1 MCLNKVF
8 TQNYYEIKSSLHP
21 DSNYMD
27 LEQKIIFHNNS
38 ENKLNHLILYDWNN
52 AYSSNDTPLSK
63 KLYEE
68 YNLALIKSDK
78 KERGFTI
85 INKIT
90 TSFSN
95 LSWER
100 TTENPDLIKIFLK
113 NELEK
118 NQKIE
123 VDINY
128 RLVFP
133 NSKMNDYGY
142 SSNRAYTIKNFLL
155 RVTPFVNGSFER
167 DSNLNFDDQFN
178 TSDDISMDV
187 TIPLKYIFHSNC
199 IDSQNIVSDRKIIN
213 LNCSKLKDLSF
224 FIYKN
229 NEFEMIKNEHF
240 NIVTNEKKIVSIKNE
255 SFKRINTFLSEN
267 FDNYSNSKI
276 LLTKRYFKEHS
287 LYPYSDIPSY
297 LKVFNQNTINEI
309 NLFKVILRDFLR
321 NSINFN
327 DRKYYW
333 VRSGMEF
340 YYLEKYIQK
349 YHTDSELIGSLSN
362 IFLIKNHQISNKK
375 MSEIFNISQLYIK
388 RLRLDQKISEPSN
401 NLTRINYRLVNP
413 AKSLNAF
420 KLLELYDE
428 DLIHKTFKILLNDQ
442 LLFKNNDQLKDV
454 FKRNTSEN
462 LDWFFD
468 HFINFSEL
476 LDYKIEINKN
486 KVSIL
491 DKSKEKIQI
500 PIPIKKV
507 FKNDSIFNFLHLNY
521 KDDIDLTYENDL
533 KKIIIDP
540 DNLLVDI
547 NSKNNYINF
556 DSKRKKTKLRFYT
569 DIESKTENQIYY
581 RPQLGYNFYDGLLP
595 GLTFTNR
602 SPISKPFTFMLSP
615 YFGLKKNK
623 LTGAVSFSYRDFIK
637 KNISLNYFLSASS
650 FHYDENFR
658 YKKFT
663 PSVLY
668 LKRDSDIKS
677 NKFTSLR
684 FRYYFIDRPDISQ
697 NERINNVY
705 SLSFTK
711 ANPGAKKTKSFNYN
725 IQFSGDFIKNSITL
739 YYRNYFSDYKQFSI
753 RIFGGKFLK
762 NNTSNDQINFNIHKS
777 SDFLLNN
784 SLLARSESSGFL
796 SQQYVRQDG
805 AFKSRISPDYANDF
819 LLVLNTGIT
828 IWKWVEFYGDIGLF
842 KNKNVSLQNG
852 YDMGLRLNFIEDYL
866 ELYLPIQSSRGFHP
880 NTPNYLKDIRFVL
893 TLDYQNLARLFT
905 RRWF

>member
-27 LEQKIIFHNNS
+27 VEQKIIFHNNS

-78 KERGFTI
+78 KQRGFTI
-85 INKIT
+85 INKIS

-100 TTENPDLIKIFLK
+100 TAENPDLIKIFLK

-133 NSKMNDYGY
+133 NSKMHDYGY
-142 SSNRAYTIKNFLL
+142 SINKAYTIKNFLL
-155 RVTPFVNGSFER
+155 RVTPYINGSFER

-199 IDSQNIVSDRKIIN
+199 IDSQNIVGDRKIIN
-213 LNCSKLKDLSF
+213 FNCSKLKDLSF

-229 NEFEMIKNEHF
+229 NEFEMIKNAHF
-240 NIVTNEKKIVSIKNE
+240 NIVTNEEKILSIKNE

-287 LYPYSDIPSY
+287 LYPYSDIPTY
-297 LKVFNQNTINEI
+297 LKVFNQNSINEI

-321 NSINFN
+321 TSINFN

-333 VRSGMEF
+333 IRSGMEF

-349 YHTDSELIGSLSN
+349 YHANSELIGSLSN

-375 MSEIFNISQLYIK
+375 LSEIFNISQLYIK

-401 NLTRINYRLVNP
+401 NLTRINYRLINP

-420 KLLELYDE
+420 KLLELYDV
-428 DLIHKTFKILLNDQ
+428 DLIHKIFKILLNDK
-442 LLFKNNDQLKDV
+442 LSFINNDQLKDV
-454 FKRNTSEN
+454 FERNTNEN

-468 HFINFSEL
+468 YYINFSES
-476 LDYKIEINKN
+476 LDYKIEINNN
-486 KVSIL
+486 KISIL
-491 DKSKEKIQI
+491 DKSKEKLQI

-507 FKNDSIFNFLHLNY
+507 FNNDSIFNFLYLDY
-521 KDDIDLTYENDL
+521 KDEIDLSLENDL

-540 DNLLVDI
+540 ENLLVDI
-547 NSKNNYINF
+547 NPKNNYINF
-556 DSKRKKTKLRFYT
+556 ALQRKKTKLRFYT
-569 DIESKTENQIYY
+569 DIESTTENQIYY

-602 SPISKPFTFMLSP
+602 SPILKPFTYMLSP

-623 LTGAVSFSYRDFIK
+623 LAGAISFSYRDFIK

-663 PSVLY
+663 PSVLF

-677 NKFTSLR
+677 NKFTSLS
-684 FRYYFIDRPDISQ
+684 FRYYFIDRPDIGQ
-697 NERINNVY
+697 NERTNNVY

-711 ANPGAKKTKSFNYN
+711 ANPGAKKTKSLNYN
-725 IQFSGDFIKNSITL
+725 IQFSDDFIKNSITL

-842 KNKNVSLQNG
+842 KNKKVSLQNG

>member
-21 DSNYMD
+21 DLNYMD
-27 LEQKIIFHNNS
+27 IEQKIIFHNNS
-38 ENKLNHLILYDWNN
+38 ENKLKHLILYDWNN

-68 YNLALIKSDK
+68 YNLALIKSEK
-78 KERGFTI
+78 KERGFTL
-85 INKIT
+85 INKIST
-90 TSFSN
+90 GFSN

-100 TTENPDLIKIFLK
+100 TAENPDLIKIFLK

-123 VDINY
+123 VNINY

-133 NSKMNDYGY
+133 NSKMHDYGY
-142 SSNRAYTIKNFLL
+142 SSNKAYTIKNFLL

-178 TSDDISMDV
+178 TYDDISMDV
-187 TIPLKYIFHSNC
+187 TIPLKYIFHTNY
-199 IDSQNIVSDRKIIN
+199 IHSQNIVGNRKIIN
-213 LNCSKLKDLSF
+213 FNCSKLKDLSF
-224 FIYKN
+224 FIFKN
-229 NEFEMIKNEHF
+229 NEFEIIKNDHF
-240 NIVTNEKKIVSIKNE
+240 NIVTNEEKILSIKNE
-255 SFKRINTFLSEN
+255 SFKRIKTFLSEN
-267 FDNYSNSKI
+267 FSNYSNSKI

-287 LYPYSDIPSY
+287 LYPYSDIPTY
-297 LKVFNQNTINEI
+297 FKFFNQNTINEI

-321 NSINFN
+321 TSINFN

-333 VRSGMEF
+333 IRSGMEF

-349 YHTDSELIGSLSN
+349 YHSDSELIGSLSN

-375 MSEIFNISQLYIK
+375 LSEIFNISQLYIK

-401 NLTRINYRLVNP
+401 NLTRINYRLINP

-420 KLLELYDE
+420 KLLELYDK
-428 DLIHKTFKILLNDQ
+428 DLIHKTFKILLNNK
-442 LLFKNNDQLKDV
+442 LSFNNNDQLKDV
-454 FKRNTSEN
+454 FKRNTNEN

-468 HFINFSEL
+468 HYINFSES
-476 LDYKIEINKN
+476 LDYKIEINNN
-486 KVSIL
+486 KISIL
-491 DKSKEKIQI
+491 NKSKEKIQI

-507 FKNDSIFNFLHLNY
+507 FKNDSIFNLLY
-521 KDDIDLTYENDL
+521 KDEIHLSHENDL

-540 DNLLVDI
+540 ENLLVDI

-556 DSKRKKTKLRFYT
+556 VRKRKKTKLRFYT
-569 DIESKTENQIYY
+569 DIESTTENQIYY

-602 SPISKPFTFMLSP
+602 SPISKPFTYMLSP

-623 LTGAVSFSYRDFIK
+623 LAGSISFSYRDFIK

-663 PSVLY
+663 PSVLF

-677 NKFTSLR
+677 NKFTSLHL
-684 FRYYFIDRPDISQ
+684 RYYFIDRPDISQ

-705 SLSFTK
+705 SLSLTK
-711 ANPGAKKTKSFNYN
+711 ANPGAKKTKSLNYN

-762 NNTSNDQINFNIHKS
+762 NNISNDQINFNIHKS

-805 AFKSRISPDYANDF
+805 AFKSRINPDYANDF
-819 LLVLNTGIT
+819 LIVLNTGIT
-828 IWKWVEFYGDIGLF
+828 IWKWLELYADFGLF

-852 YDMGLRLNFIEDYL
+852 YDTGLRLNFIEDYL
-866 ELYLPIQSSRGFHP
+866 EFYLPIQSSRGFHP
-880 NTPNYLKDIRFVL
+880 NEPNYLKDIRFVL

>member
-85 INKIT
+85 INRIT

-142 SSNRAYTIKNFLL
+142 SSNKAYTIKNFLL

-178 TSDDISMDV
+178 TSDVISMDV
-187 TIPLKYIFHSNC
+187 TIPSKYIFHTNC
-199 IDSQNIVSDRKIIN
+199 IDSQSIVGDRKIIN
-213 LNCSKLKDLSF
+213 FNCSKLKDLSF

-349 YHTDSELIGSLSN
+349 YHADSELIGSLSN
-362 IFLIKNHQISNKK
+362 IFLIKNHQISNEK

-401 NLTRINYRLVNP
+401 NLTRINYRLINP

-428 DLIHKTFKILLNDQ
+428 DLIHKTFKILLNNK
-442 LLFKNNDQLKDV
+442 LSFNNNDQLKDV
-454 FKRNTSEN
+454 FKRNTNEN

-468 HFINFSEL
+468 HYINFSES
-476 LDYKIEINKN
+476 LDYKIEINNN
-486 KVSIL
+486 KISIL
-491 DKSKEKIQI
+491 DKSKEKLQI

-507 FKNDSIFNFLHLNY
+507 FNNDSIFNFLYLDY
-521 KDDIDLTYENDL
+521 KDEIDLSLENDL

-540 DNLLVDI
+540 ENLLVDI
-547 NSKNNYINF
+547 NPKNNYINF
-556 DSKRKKTKLRFYT
+556 ALQRKKTKLRFYT

-753 RIFGGKFLK
+753 RFFGGKFLK
-762 NNTSNDQINFNIHKS
+762 NNTSNDQISFNIHKS

-805 AFKSRISPDYANDF
+805 AFKSRINPDYANDF

-852 YDMGLRLNFIEDYL
+852 YDTGLRLNFIEDYL
-866 ELYLPIQSSRGFHP
+866 ELYLPIQSSMGFHP
-880 NTPNYLKDIRFVL
+880 NEPNYLKDIRFVL
-893 TLDYQNLARLFT
+893 TLDYQNLSRLFT

>member
-1 MCLNKVF
+1 MC
-8 TQNYYEIKSSLHP
+8 IR
-21 DSNYMD
+21 DS
-27 LEQKIIFHNNS
+27 
-38 ENKLNHLILYDWNN
+38 
-52 AYSSNDTPLSK
+52 
-63 KLYEE
+63 
-68 YNLALIKSDK
+68 
-78 KERGFTI
+78 
-85 INKIT
+85 
-90 TSFSN
+90 
-95 LSWER
+95 
-100 TTENPDLIKIFLK
+100 
-113 NELEK
+113 
-118 NQKIE
+118 
-123 VDINY
+123 
-128 RLVFP
+128 
-133 NSKMNDYGY
+133 DYGY
-142 SSNRAYTIKNFLL
+142 SSNKAYTIKNFLL

-178 TSDDISMDV
+178 TSDVVSMDV
-187 TIPLKYIFHSNC
+187 TIPSKYIFHTNC
-199 IDSQNIVSDRKIIN
+199 IDSQNIVGDRKIIN
-213 LNCSKLKDLSF
+213 FNCSKLKDLSF

-349 YHTDSELIGSLSN
+349 YHADSELIGSLSN
-362 IFLIKNHQISNKK
+362 IFLIKNHQISNEK

-602 SPISKPFTFMLSP
+602 SPISKPFTYMLSP
-615 YFGLKKNK
+615 YVGLKINK
-623 LTGAVSFSYRDFIK
+623 IA
-637 KNISLNYFLSASS
+637 
-650 FHYDENFR
+650 
-658 YKKFT
+658 
-663 PSVLY
+663 
-668 LKRDSDIKS
+668 
-677 NKFTSLR
+677 
-684 FRYYFIDRPDISQ
+684 
-697 NERINNVY
+697 
-705 SLSFTK
+705 
-711 ANPGAKKTKSFNYN
+711 
-725 IQFSGDFIKNSITL
+725 
-739 YYRNYFSDYKQFSI
+739 
-753 RIFGGKFLK
+753 GK
-762 NNTSNDQINFNIHKS
+762 
-777 SDFLLNN
+777 
-784 SLLARSESSGFL
+784 
-796 SQQYVRQDG
+796 Y
-805 AFKSRISPDYANDF
+805 
-819 LLVLNTGIT
+819 
-828 IWKWVEFYGDIGLF
+828 
-842 KNKNVSLQNG
+842 
-852 YDMGLRLNFIEDYL
+852 
-866 ELYLPIQSSRGFHP
+866 
-880 NTPNYLKDIRFVL
+880 
-893 TLDYQNLARLFT
+893 
-905 RRWF
+905 

>member
-8 TQNYYEIKSSLHP
+8 TQNYYEIKSSIHP
-21 DSNYMD
+21 DLNYMD
-27 LEQKIIFHNNS
+27 VEQKIIFHNNS

-68 YNLALIKSDK
+68 YNLALIKSEK

-85 INKIT
+85 INKIS

-100 TTENPDLIKIFLK
+100 TAENPDLIKIFLK

-142 SSNRAYTIKNFLL
+142 SSNKAYTIKNFLL

-199 IDSQNIVSDRKIIN
+199 IHSQNIVGDRKIIN
-213 LNCSKLKDLSF
+213 FNCSKIKDLTF
-224 FIYKN
+224 FIYNN

-240 NIVTNEKKIVSIKNE
+240 NIVTNEKKIVSLKNE
-255 SFKRINTFLSEN
+255 SFERMNTFLSEN

-321 NSINFN
+321 THINFN

-349 YHTDSELIGSLSN
+349 YHADSELIGSLSN

-401 NLTRINYRLVNP
+401 NLTRINYRLINP

-428 DLIHKTFKILLNDQ
+428 TLIHKTFKILLNDQ
-442 LLFKNNDQLKDV
+442 LSFNNNDRLKDV
-454 FKRNTSEN
+454 FKRNTSKN

-468 HFINFSEL
+468 HYINFSEL

-507 FKNDSIFNFLHLNY
+507 FKNNSTFNFLYLNY
-521 KDDIDLTYENDL
+521 KDEIDLSYENDL

-556 DSKRKKTKLRFYT
+556 VSKRKKTKLRFYT

-581 RPQLGYNFYDGLLP
+581 RRQLGYNFYDGLLP

-623 LTGAVSFSYRDFIK
+623 LTGSVSFSFRDFIK

-663 PSVLY
+663 PSVLF

-725 IQFSGDFIKNSITL
+725 IQLSGDFIKNSITL

-842 KNKNVSLQNG
+842 KNKNISLQNG
-852 YDMGLRLNFIEDYL
+852 YDTGLRLNFIEDYL
-866 ELYLPIQSSRGFHP
+866 ELYLPIQSSMGFHP
-880 NTPNYLKDIRFVL
+880 NEPNYLKDIRFVL

>member
-85 INKIT
+85 INKIS

-100 TTENPDLIKIFLK
+100 TAENPDLIKIFLK

-123 VDINY
+123 LDINY

-133 NSKMNDYGY
+133 SSKMHDYGY
-142 SSNRAYTIKNFLL
+142 SSNKAYTIKNFLL

-199 IDSQNIVSDRKIIN
+199 IDSQNIVGDRKIIN
-213 LNCSKLKDLSF
+213 FNCSKLKDLSF

-229 NEFEMIKNEHF
+229 NEFEMIKNDHF
-240 NIVTNEKKIVSIKNE
+240 NIVTNEEKIESIKNE

-267 FDNYSNSKI
+267 FDNYSSSKI

-287 LYPYSDIPSY
+287 LYPYSDIPTY

-321 NSINFN
+321 TSINFN

-333 VRSGMEF
+333 IRSGMEF

-349 YHTDSELIGSLSN
+349 YHSDSELIGSLSN

-401 NLTRINYRLVNP
+401 NLTRINYRLINP

-428 DLIHKTFKILLNDQ
+428 DLIHKTFKILLNDK
-442 LLFKNNDQLKDV
+442 LSFINNDQLKDV
-454 FKRNTSEN
+454 FKRNTNEN

-468 HFINFSEL
+468 HYINFSES
-476 LDYKIEINKN
+476 LDYKIEINNN
-486 KVSIL
+486 KISIL
-491 DKSKEKIQI
+491 DKSKEKLQI
-500 PIPIKKV
+500 PIPVKKV
-507 FKNDSIFNFLHLNY
+507 FNNDSIFNFLYLDY
-521 KDDIDLTYENDL
+521 KDEIDLSHENDL

-556 DSKRKKTKLRFYT
+556 VLKRKKTKLRFYT
-569 DIESKTENQIYY
+569 DIESTTENQIYY

-602 SPISKPFTFMLSP
+602 SPISKPFTYMLSP

-623 LTGAVSFSYRDFIK
+623 IAGAISFSYRDFIK

-663 PSVLY
+663 PSVLF

-684 FRYYFIDRPDISQ
+684 FRYYFIDRPDIRQ

-711 ANPGAKKTKSFNYN
+711 ANPGAKKTKSLNYN

-805 AFKSRISPDYANDF
+805 AFKSRINPDYANDF

-880 NTPNYLKDIRFVL
+880 NDPNYLKDIRFVL

>member
-27 LEQKIIFHNNS
+27 VEQKIIFHNNS

-85 INKIT
+85 INKIS

-100 TTENPDLIKIFLK
+100 TAENPDLIKIFLK

-142 SSNRAYTIKNFLL
+142 SSNKAYTIKNFLL

-187 TIPLKYIFHSNC
+187 TIPLKYIFHTNC
-199 IDSQNIVSDRKIIN
+199 IDSQNIVGDRKIIN
-213 LNCSKLKDLSF
+213 FNCSKLKDLSF

-229 NEFEMIKNEHF
+229 NEFEMIKNDHF
-240 NIVTNEKKIVSIKNE
+240 NIVTNEEKIVSIKNE

-287 LYPYSDIPSY
+287 LYPYSDIPTY

-321 NSINFN
+321 TSINFN

-333 VRSGMEF
+333 IRSGMEF

-349 YHTDSELIGSLSN
+349 YHSDSELIGSLSN

-375 MSEIFNISQLYIK
+375 LSEIFNISQLYIK

-401 NLTRINYRLVNP
+401 NLTRINYRLINP

-428 DLIHKTFKILLNDQ
+428 DLIHKTFKILLNDK
-442 LLFKNNDQLKDV
+442 LSFINNDQLKDV
-454 FKRNTSEN
+454 FKRNTNEN

-468 HFINFSEL
+468 HYINFSES
-476 LDYKIEINKN
+476 LDYKIEINNN
-486 KVSIL
+486 KISIL

-507 FKNDSIFNFLHLNY
+507 FNNDSIFNFLYLDY
-521 KDDIDLTYENDL
+521 KDDIDLSYENDL

-556 DSKRKKTKLRFYT
+556 VLKRKKTKLRFYT
-569 DIESKTENQIYY
+569 DIESTTENQIYY

-602 SPISKPFTFMLSP
+602 SPISKPFTYMLSP

-623 LTGAVSFSYRDFIK
+623 LAGAISFSYRDFIK

-663 PSVLY
+663 PSVLF

-711 ANPGAKKTKSFNYN
+711 ANPGAKKTKSLNYN

-805 AFKSRISPDYANDF
+805 AFKSRINPDYANDF

-852 YDMGLRLNFIEDYL
+852 YDTGLRLNFIEDYL

-880 NTPNYLKDIRFVL
+880 NEPNYLKDIRFVL

>member
-85 INKIT
+85 INKIS

-100 TTENPDLIKIFLK
+100 TAENPDLIKIFLK

-133 NSKMNDYGY
+133 NSKMHDYGY
-142 SSNRAYTIKNFLL
+142 SSNKAYTIKNFLL

-178 TSDDISMDV
+178 TSDDIFMDV
-187 TIPLKYIFHSNC
+187 TIPLKYIFHTNC
-199 IDSQNIVSDRKIIN
+199 IHSQNIAGDRKIIN
-213 LNCSKLKDLSF
+213 FNCSKLKDLSF

-229 NEFEMIKNEHF
+229 NEFEMIKNDHF
-240 NIVTNEKKIVSIKNE
+240 NIVTNEEKIESIKNE
-255 SFKRINTFLSEN
+255 SFNRINTFLSEN
-267 FDNYSNSKI
+267 FDNYSSSKI
-276 LLTKRYFKEHS
+276 LITKRYFKEHS
-287 LYPYSDIPSY
+287 LYPYSDIPTY
-297 LKVFNQNTINEI
+297 LKIFNQNTINEI

-321 NSINFN
+321 TSINFN

-333 VRSGMEF
+333 IRSGMEF

-349 YHTDSELIGSLSN
+349 YHSDSELIGSLSN

-375 MSEIFNISQLYIK
+375 LSEIFNISQLYIK

-401 NLTRINYRLVNP
+401 NLTRINYRLINP

-428 DLIHKTFKILLNDQ
+428 DLIHKTFKILLNDK
-442 LLFKNNDQLKDV
+442 LSFINNDQLKDV
-454 FKRNTSEN
+454 FKRNTNEN

-468 HFINFSEL
+468 YYINFSES
-476 LDYKIEINKN
+476 LDYKIEINNN
-486 KVSIL
+486 KISIL
-491 DKSKEKIQI
+491 DKSKEKLQI
-500 PIPIKKV
+500 PIPVKKV
-507 FKNDSIFNFLHLNY
+507 FNNDSIFNFLYLDY
-521 KDDIDLTYENDL
+521 KDEIDLSHENDL

-540 DNLLVDI
+540 ENLLVDI

-556 DSKRKKTKLRFYT
+556 VLKRKKTKLRFYT
-569 DIESKTENQIYY
+569 DIESTTENQIYY

-602 SPISKPFTFMLSP
+602 SPISKPFTYMLSP

-623 LTGAVSFSYRDFIK
+623 IAGAISFSYRDFIK

-663 PSVLY
+663 PSVLF

-684 FRYYFIDRPDISQ
+684 FRYYFIDRPDIGQ
-697 NERINNVY
+697 NERTNNVY

-711 ANPGAKKTKSFNYN
+711 ANPGAKKTKSLNYN

-880 NTPNYLKDIRFVL
+880 NASNYLKDIRFVL

>member
-85 INKIT
+85 INKIS

-100 TTENPDLIKIFLK
+100 TAENPDLIKIFLK

-133 NSKMNDYGY
+133 NSKMHDYGY
-142 SSNRAYTIKNFLL
+142 SSNKAYTIKNFLL

-199 IDSQNIVSDRKIIN
+199 IDSQNIVGDRKIIN

-229 NEFEMIKNEHF
+229 NEFEMIKNDHF
-240 NIVTNEKKIVSIKNE
+240 NIVTNEEKIESIKNE
-255 SFKRINTFLSEN
+255 SFNRINTFLSEN
-267 FDNYSNSKI
+267 FDNYSSSKI

-287 LYPYSDIPSY
+287 LYPYSDIPTY
-297 LKVFNQNTINEI
+297 LKIFNQNTINEI

-321 NSINFN
+321 TSINFN

-333 VRSGMEF
+333 IRSGMEF

-349 YHTDSELIGSLSN
+349 YHSDSELIGSLSN

-375 MSEIFNISQLYIK
+375 LSEIFNISQLYIK

-401 NLTRINYRLVNP
+401 NLTRINYRLINP

-428 DLIHKTFKILLNDQ
+428 DLIHKTFKILLNDK
-442 LLFKNNDQLKDV
+442 LSFINNDQLKDV
-454 FKRNTSEN
+454 FKRNTNEN

-468 HFINFSEL
+468 YYINFSES
-476 LDYKIEINKN
+476 LDYKIEINNN
-486 KVSIL
+486 KISIL
-491 DKSKEKIQI
+491 DKSKEKLQI
-500 PIPIKKV
+500 PIPVKKV
-507 FKNDSIFNFLHLNY
+507 FNNDSIFNFLYSDY
-521 KDDIDLTYENDL
+521 KDEIDLSHENDL

-540 DNLLVDI
+540 ENLLVDI
-547 NSKNNYINF
+547 NPKNNYINF
-556 DSKRKKTKLRFYT
+556 VLKRKKTKLRFYT
-569 DIESKTENQIYY
+569 DIESTTENQIYY

-602 SPISKPFTFMLSP
+602 SPISKPFTYMLSP

-623 LTGAVSFSYRDFIK
+623 LAGAISFSYRDFIK

-663 PSVLY
+663 PSVLF

-684 FRYYFIDRPDISQ
+684 FRYYFIDRPDIGQ
-697 NERINNVY
+697 NERTNNVY

-711 ANPGAKKTKSFNYN
+711 ANPGAKKTKSLNYN

>member
-27 LEQKIIFHNNS
+27 VEQKIIFHNNS

-85 INKIT
+85 INKIS

-100 TTENPDLIKIFLK
+100 TAENPDLIKIFLK

-123 VDINY
+123 LDINY

-133 NSKMNDYGY
+133 NSKTHDYGY
-142 SSNRAYTIKNFLL
+142 SSNKAYTIKNFLL

-199 IDSQNIVSDRKIIN
+199 IDSQNIVGDRKIIN
-213 LNCSKLKDLSF
+213 FNCSKLKDLSF

-229 NEFEMIKNEHF
+229 NEFEMIKNDHF
-240 NIVTNEKKIVSIKNE
+240 NIVTNEEKIVSIKNE

-287 LYPYSDIPSY
+287 LYPYSDIPTY

-321 NSINFN
+321 TSINFN

-333 VRSGMEF
+333 IRSGMEF

-349 YHTDSELIGSLSN
+349 YHSDSELIGSLSN

-375 MSEIFNISQLYIK
+375 LSEIFNISQLYIK

-401 NLTRINYRLVNP
+401 NLTRINYRLINP

-428 DLIHKTFKILLNDQ
+428 DLIHKTFKILLNDK
-442 LLFKNNDQLKDV
+442 LSFINNDQLKDV
-454 FKRNTSEN
+454 FKRNTNEN

-468 HFINFSEL
+468 YYINFSES
-476 LDYKIEINKN
+476 LDYKIEINNN
-486 KVSIL
+486 KISIL
-491 DKSKEKIQI
+491 DKSKEKLQI
-500 PIPIKKV
+500 PIPVKKV
-507 FKNDSIFNFLHLNY
+507 FNNDSIFNFLYLDY
-521 KDDIDLTYENDL
+521 KDEIDLSHENDL

-540 DNLLVDI
+540 ENLLVDI

-556 DSKRKKTKLRFYT
+556 VHKRKKTKLRFYT
-569 DIESKTENQIYY
+569 DIESTTENQIYY

-602 SPISKPFTFMLSP
+602 SPISKPFTYILSP

-623 LTGAVSFSYRDFIK
+623 LAGAISFSYRDFIK

-663 PSVLY
+663 PSVLF

-697 NERINNVY
+697 NERTNNVY

-711 ANPGAKKTKSFNYN
+711 ANPGAKKTKSLNYN

-805 AFKSRISPDYANDF
+805 AFKSRINPDYANDF

-880 NTPNYLKDIRFVL
+880 N
-893 TLDYQNLARLFT
+893 ARII
-905 RRWF
+905 

>member
-1 MCLNKVF
+1 MCLNQVF
-8 TQNYYEIKSSLHP
+8 AQNYYEIKSSLHP
-21 DSNYMD
+21 DLNHMD
-27 LEQKIIFHNNS
+27 VEQKIIFLNNS

-52 AYSSNDTPLSK
+52 AYSANDTPLSK
-63 KLYEE
+63 KLSEE
-68 YNLALIKSDK
+68 YNLALIKSEK
-78 KERGFTI
+78 KERGITK
-85 INKIT
+85 INKIST
-90 TSFSN
+90 GSSN
-95 LSWER
+95 LSWKR
-100 TTENPDLIKIFLK
+100 TTENPDLIEIILK

-123 VDINY
+123 VNINY

-133 NSKMNDYGY
+133 NSKMHDYGY
-142 SSNRAYTIKNFLL
+142 SNNKTYTIKNFLL
-155 RVTPFVNGSFER
+155 RVTPLLNGSFIRE
-167 DSNLNFDDQFN
+167 SNLNFDDQFN
-178 TSDDISMDV
+178 SFDEISMEI

-199 IDSQNIVSDRKIIN
+199 IHSQNIVGDRKIIN
-213 LNCSKLKDLSF
+213 FNCSKLKDLSC

-229 NEFEMIKNEHF
+229 NEFEMIKNDHF
-240 NIVTNEKKIVSIKNE
+240 NIVTNEEKIISIKNE

-276 LLTKRYFKEHS
+276 LLTKKYFKEHS
-287 LYPYSDIPSY
+287 LYPYSDIPTY

-321 NSINFN
+321 TSINFN

-333 VRSGMEF
+333 IRSGIEF

-349 YHTDSELIGSLSN
+349 YHSDSALIGSLSN

-375 MSEIFNISQLYIK
+375 LSEIFNISQLYIK
-388 RLRLDQKISEPSN
+388 RLRLDQMISEPSN
-401 NLTRINYRLVNP
+401 NLTRINYRLINP

-428 DLIHKTFKILLNDQ
+428 DLIHKTFKILLSDK
-442 LLFKNNDQLKDV
+442 LSFINNNQLKDL
-454 FKRNTSEN
+454 FKSNTNEN

-468 HFINFSEL
+468 HYINFSES
-476 LDYKIEINKN
+476 LDYKIEINNN
-486 KVSIL
+486 KISVI

-507 FKNDSIFNFLHLNY
+507 FKNDSIINFLYLDY
-521 KDDIDLTYENDL
+521 KDEIDLSHENNL

-540 DNLLVDI
+540 ENLLVDI

-556 DSKRKKTKLRFYT
+556 VRKRKKTKLRFYT
-569 DIESKTENQIYY
+569 DIESSTENQLYY

-602 SPISKPFTFMLSP
+602 SPISKPFTYMLSP
-615 YFGLKKNK
+615 YFGLKKDK
-623 LTGAVSFSYRDFIK
+623 LAGAISISYRDFIK

-663 PSVLY
+663 PSILF

-697 NERINNVY
+697 NEKINNVY
-705 SLSFTK
+705 SLSFSK
-711 ANPGAKKTKSFNYN
+711 ANPGAKKTKSLNYN

-739 YYRNYFSDYKQFSI
+739 YYRNYFSDYKQLSI

-762 NNTSNDQINFNIHKS
+762 NNISNDQINFNIHKS

-805 AFKSRISPDYANDF
+805 AFKSRINPDYANDF

-828 IWKWVEFYGDIGLF
+828 IWKWFELYADFGLF

-852 YDMGLRLNFIEDYL
+852 YDTGFRLNFIEDYL
-866 ELYLPIQSSRGFHP
+866 EFYLPIQSSRGFHP
-880 NTPNYLKDIRFVL
+880 NEPNYLKDIRFVL

>member
-21 DSNYMD
+21 DLNYMD
-27 LEQKIIFHNNS
+27 VEQKIIFHNNS
-38 ENKLNHLILYDWNN
+38 EINLNHLILYDWNN
-52 AYSSNDTPLSK
+52 AYSSNDSPLSK

-68 YNLALIKSDK
+68 YNLALIKSEK

-85 INKIT
+85 INKIS

-100 TTENPDLIKIFLK
+100 TAENPDLIKIFLK

-123 VDINY
+123 LYINY

-133 NSKMNDYGY
+133 NSKMHDYGY
-142 SSNRAYTIKNFLL
+142 SSNKAYTIKNFLL

-167 DSNLNFDDQFN
+167 DSNLDFDDQFN
-178 TSDDISMDV
+178 TSDDIFMDV
-187 TIPLKYIFHSNC
+187 TIPSKYIFHSNC
-199 IDSQNIVSDRKIIN
+199 IDSQNIVGDRKIIN
-213 LNCSKLKDLSF
+213 FNCSKLKDLSF

-255 SFKRINTFLSEN
+255 SFERINTFLSEN

-321 NSINFN
+321 THINFN

-349 YHTDSELIGSLSN
+349 YHADSELIGSLSN

-401 NLTRINYRLVNP
+401 NLTRINYRLINP

-442 LLFKNNDQLKDV
+442 LSFKKNDQLKDV

-468 HFINFSEL
+468 HYINFSEL

-507 FKNDSIFNFLHLNY
+507 FKNDSIFNFLHLNH

-556 DSKRKKTKLRFYT
+556 VSKRKKTKLRFYT
-569 DIESKTENQIYY
+569 DIESTTENQIYY

-623 LTGAVSFSYRDFIK
+623 LTGTVSFSFRNFIK

-663 PSVLY
+663 PSVLF

-828 IWKWVEFYGDIGLF
+828 IWKWVEFYGDFGLF
-842 KNKNVSLQNG
+842 KNKKVRLQNG
-852 YDMGLRLNFIEDYL
+852 YDTGLRLNFIEDYL
-866 ELYLPIQSSRGFHP
+866 ELYLPIQSSMGFHP
-880 NTPNYLKDIRFVL
+880 NEPNYLKDIRFVL
-893 TLDYQNLARLFT
+893 TLDYQNLVRLFT

>member
-85 INKIT
+85 INKIS

-100 TTENPDLIKIFLK
+100 AAENPDLIKIFLK

-133 NSKMNDYGY
+133 SSKMHDYGY
-142 SSNRAYTIKNFLL
+142 SSNKAYTIKNFLL

-199 IDSQNIVSDRKIIN
+199 IDSQNIVGDRKIIN
-213 LNCSKLKDLSF
+213 FNCSKLKDLSF

-229 NEFEMIKNEHF
+229 NEFEMIKNDHF
-240 NIVTNEKKIVSIKNE
+240 NIVTNEEKIVSIKNE

-321 NSINFN
+321 TSINFN

-349 YHTDSELIGSLSN
+349 YHSDSELIGSLSN

-375 MSEIFNISQLYIK
+375 LSEIFNISQLYIK

-401 NLTRINYRLVNP
+401 NLTRINYRLINP

-428 DLIHKTFKILLNDQ
+428 DLIHKTFKILLNDK
-442 LLFKNNDQLKDV
+442 LSFINNDQLKDL
-454 FKRNTSEN
+454 FKSNTNEN

-468 HFINFSEL
+468 HYINFSES
-476 LDYKIEINKN
+476 LDYKIEINNN
-486 KVSIL
+486 KISVL

-507 FKNDSIFNFLHLNY
+507 FKNDSIINFLFLDY
-521 KDDIDLTYENDL
+521 KDEIDLSHENNL

-540 DNLLVDI
+540 ENLLVDI

-556 DSKRKKTKLRFYT
+556 VRKRKKTKLRFYT
-569 DIESKTENQIYY
+569 DIESSTENQLYY

-602 SPISKPFTFMLSP
+602 SPISKPFTYMLSP

-663 PSVLY
+663 PSVLF

-711 ANPGAKKTKSFNYN
+711 ANPGAKKTKSLNYN

-805 AFKSRISPDYANDF
+805 AFKSRINPDYANDF

-828 IWKWVEFYGDIGLF
+828 IWKWVEFYGDFGLF

-880 NTPNYLKDIRFVL
+880 NAPNYLKDIRFVL

>member
-21 DSNYMD
+21 DLNYMD
-27 LEQKIIFHNNS
+27 VEQKIIFYNNS

-52 AYSSNDTPLSK
+52 AYSSNNTPLSK

-68 YNLALIKSDK
+68 YNLALIKSEK

-85 INKIT
+85 INKIS

-100 TTENPDLIKIFLK
+100 TAENPDLIKIFLK
-113 NELEK
+113 NQLEK

-123 VDINY
+123 LDINY

-133 NSKMNDYGY
+133 NSKMHDYGY
-142 SSNRAYTIKNFLL
+142 SSNKAYTIKNFLL
-155 RVTPFVNGSFER
+155 RITPLINGSFER

-178 TSDDISMDV
+178 TYDDISMDV

-199 IDSQNIVSDRKIIN
+199 IDSQNIVGDRKIIN
-213 LNCSKLKDLSF
+213 FNCSKLKDLSF

-240 NIVTNEKKIVSIKNE
+240 NIVTNEKKIVSLKNE
-255 SFKRINTFLSEN
+255 SFKRMNTFLSEN

-287 LYPYSDIPSY
+287 LYPYSDIPTY

-321 NSINFN
+321 SSINFN

-333 VRSGMEF
+333 IRSGMEF

-349 YHTDSELIGSLSN
+349 YHSDSELIGSLSN

-375 MSEIFNISQLYIK
+375 LNEIFNISQLYIK

-401 NLTRINYRLVNP
+401 NLTRINYRLINP

-428 DLIHKTFKILLNDQ
+428 DLIHKTFKILLNDK
-442 LLFKNNDQLKDV
+442 LSFINNDQLKDV
-454 FKRNTSEN
+454 FKRNTNEN

-468 HFINFSEL
+468 YYINFSES
-476 LDYKIEINKN
+476 LDYKIEINNN
-486 KVSIL
+486 KISIL
-491 DKSKEKIQI
+491 DKSKEKLQI

-507 FKNDSIFNFLHLNY
+507 FNNDSIFNFLYLDY
-521 KDDIDLTYENDL
+521 KDEIDLSHENDL

-540 DNLLVDI
+540 ENLLVDI

-556 DSKRKKTKLRFYT
+556 VLKRKKTKLRFYT
-569 DIESKTENQIYY
+569 DIESTTENQIYY

-602 SPISKPFTFMLSP
+602 SPISKPFTYMLSP

-623 LTGAVSFSYRDFIK
+623 LAGAISFSYRDFIK

-663 PSVLY
+663 PSVLF

-684 FRYYFIDRPDISQ
+684 FRYYFIDRPDIRQ

>member
-1 MCLNKVF
+1 MCLNNVF

-27 LEQKIIFHNNS
+27 IEQKIIFHNNS

-63 KLYEE
+63 KLYGE

-85 INKIT
+85 INKIS

-100 TTENPDLIKIFLK
+100 TPENPDLIKIFLK

-133 NSKMNDYGY
+133 NSKMHDYGY
-142 SSNRAYTIKNFLL
+142 SSNKAYTIKNFLL
-155 RVTPFVNGSFER
+155 RVTPFINGSFER

-178 TSDDISMDV
+178 TSDDIFMNV

-199 IDSQNIVSDRKIIN
+199 IDSQNIVGDRKIIN
-213 LNCSKLKDLSF
+213 FNCSKLKDLSF

-229 NEFEMIKNEHF
+229 NEFEMIKNEHI
-240 NIVTNEKKIVSIKNE
+240 NIITNEEKIVSIKNE

-267 FDNYSNSKI
+267 FDIYSNSKI
-276 LLTKRYFKEHS
+276 LLTKSYFKEHS
-287 LYPYSDIPSY
+287 LYPYSDIPTY

-321 NSINFN
+321 TSINFN

-333 VRSGMEF
+333 IRSGMEF

-349 YHTDSELIGSLSN
+349 YHSDSELIGSLSN

-375 MSEIFNISQLYIK
+375 LSEIFNISQLYIK

-401 NLTRINYRLVNP
+401 NLTRINYRLINP
-413 AKSLNAF
+413 SKSMNAF
-420 KLLELYDE
+420 KLLELYDK

-442 LLFKNNDQLKDV
+442 LSFSNNDQLKDV
-454 FKRNTSEN
+454 FKRSTNKN

-468 HFINFSEL
+468 HYINFSGT
-476 LDYKIEINKN
+476 LDYKIETIDNKI
-486 KVSIL
+486 SIL

-500 PIPIKKV
+500 PIPIKKE
-507 FKNDSIFNFLHLNY
+507 FKNDSIFNFLYLDY
-521 KDDIDLTYENDL
+521 KDEIDLSYENDL

-540 DNLLVDI
+540 ENLLVDI

-556 DSKRKKTKLRFYT
+556 PRKRKKTKLRFYT
-569 DIESKTENQIYY
+569 DIESTTENQIYY

-595 GLTFTNR
+595 GFTFTNR
-602 SPISKPFTFMLSP
+602 SPISKPFTYMLSP

-623 LTGAVSFSYRDFIK
+623 LAGAINLSYRNFIK

-663 PSVLY
+663 PSVLF

-684 FRYYFIDRPDISQ
+684 FRYYFIDRPDIGQ
-697 NERINNVY
+697 NERTNNVY

-711 ANPGAKKTKSFNYN
+711 ANPGAKKTKSLNYN

-739 YYRNYFSDYKQFSI
+739 YYRNYFSDYKQFSV
-753 RIFGGKFLK
+753 RVFGGKFFK
-762 NNTSNDQINFNIHKS
+762 NNVKNNQINFNIHKS

-784 SLLARSESSGFL
+784 SLLARSETSGFL
-796 SQQYVRQDG
+796 SQQYVRQEG
-805 AFKSRISPDYANDF
+805 AFKSRINPDDANDF
-819 LLVLNTGIT
+819 LIVINTGMT
-828 IWKWVEFYGDIGLF
+828 IWKWVELYVDLGLF

-852 YDMGLRLNFIEDYL
+852 YDAGLRLNFIEDYL
-866 ELYLPIQSSRGFHP
+866 ELYLPIQSSRGFHL
-880 NTPNYLKDIRFVL
+880 NEANYINDIRFVL

>member
-85 INKIT
+85 INKIS

-100 TTENPDLIKIFLK
+100 TAENPDLIKIFLK

-133 NSKMNDYGY
+133 NSKMHDYGY
-142 SSNRAYTIKNFLL
+142 SSNKAYTIKNFLL

-199 IDSQNIVSDRKIIN
+199 IDSQNIVGDRKIIN
-213 LNCSKLKDLSF
+213 FNCSKLKDLSF

-229 NEFEMIKNEHF
+229 NEFEMIKNDHF
-240 NIVTNEKKIVSIKNE
+240 NIVTNEEKIVSIKNE

-287 LYPYSDIPSY
+287 LYPYSDIPTY

-321 NSINFN
+321 TSINFN

-333 VRSGMEF
+333 IRSGMEF

-349 YHTDSELIGSLSN
+349 YHADSELIGSLSN

-375 MSEIFNISQLYIK
+375 LSEIFNISQLYIK

-401 NLTRINYRLVNP
+401 NLTRINYRLINP

-428 DLIHKTFKILLNDQ
+428 DLIHKTFKILLNDK
-442 LLFKNNDQLKDV
+442 LSFINNDQLKDV
-454 FKRNTSEN
+454 FKRNTNEN

-468 HFINFSEL
+468 HYINFSES
-476 LDYKIEINKN
+476 LDYKIEINNN
-486 KVSIL
+486 KISIL
-491 DKSKEKIQI
+491 DKSKEKLQI

-507 FKNDSIFNFLHLNY
+507 FNNDSIFNFLYLDY
-521 KDDIDLTYENDL
+521 KDEIDLSHENDL

-540 DNLLVDI
+540 ENLLVDI

-556 DSKRKKTKLRFYT
+556 VRKRKKTKLRFYT
-569 DIESKTENQIYY
+569 DIESTTENQIYY

-602 SPISKPFTFMLSP
+602 SPISKPFTYMLSP

-623 LTGAVSFSYRDFIK
+623 LAGAISFSYRDFIK

-663 PSVLY
+663 PSVLF

-711 ANPGAKKTKSFNYN
+711 ANPGAKKTKSLNYN

-805 AFKSRISPDYANDF
+805 AFKSRINPDYANDF

-880 NTPNYLKDIRFVL
+880 NDPNYLKDIRFVL